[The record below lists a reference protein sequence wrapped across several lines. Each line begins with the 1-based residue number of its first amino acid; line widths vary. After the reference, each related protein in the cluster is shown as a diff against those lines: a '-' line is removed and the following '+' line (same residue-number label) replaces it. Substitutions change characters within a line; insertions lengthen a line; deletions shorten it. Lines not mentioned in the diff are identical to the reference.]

1 MTTNRKFSLDLLD
14 RLKPGGNNT
23 SDPDPGQPSLGAPS
37 LDQILSEMGPLPRQA
52 LFIGIAS
59 DGLPVLLNLH
69 DPTPGPMLVLAEK
82 GAGKTTFLRSIGR
95 SLSLTHSEDDA
106 QYGVITTSPDEWEQ
120 VEKTVHRVGIF
131 DVTQAGAQELVQSLA
146 SWAHSNR
153 NTTQSVLI
161 LIDGL
166 EAVVN
171 MHPDAVQH
179 FRWLLL
185 RGPARRVWPIVTLDA
200 KRYGE
205 VLPWLETFRTRVF
218 GRVADAQIS
227 RALGGDQKSALDQ
240 LEPGVEFSLR
250 ENNGWLR
257 FWLPKF

>member
-14 RLKPGGNNT
+14 RLKLGGNNT
-23 SDPDPGQPSLGAPS
+23 SDPGSDQPAPTAPP
-37 LDQILSEMGPLPRQA
+37 LEKVLAEIGPLPRQA

-59 DGLPVLLNLH
+59 DRLPVLLNLH
-69 DPTPGPMLVLAEK
+69 DPTPGPMLVIGEK

-95 SLSLTHSEDDA
+95 SMSLTHSEDDV
-106 QYGVITTSPDEWEQ
+106 QYGVITTRPEEWEQ
-120 VEKTVHRVGIF
+120 VEKTAHRVGIF

-166 EAVVN
+166 EAMVA
-171 MHPDAVQH
+171 METEALQH

-185 RGPARRVWPIVTLDA
+185 RGPARRVWPVVTLEA
-200 KRYGE
+200 ERYGE
-205 VLPWLETFRTRVF
+205 VLPWLENFRTRVF
-218 GRVADAQIS
+218 GRVTDPQSAQ
-227 RALGGDQKSALDQ
+227 ALGADQKPAMDQ
-240 LEPGVEFSLR
+240 LESGVQFSLR
-250 ENNGWLR
+250 ENSGWLR
-257 FWLPKF
+257 FWLPSV